1 MLGLFLAGCLHRN
14 KFRNNW
20 IGHYF
25 TIACHLVTPSQM
37 MWKFSDQSKL
47 EYYMMCLPKHKI
59 IQPWKVYEKKN
70 NDPTN
75 YSTRSYA
82 TCSKSFGWSN
92 QDTFNNLVDSGPGK
106 GKPSPTYVSGIFHT
120 SSWKKATR
128 SSSLAGT
135 FKQRRKICRKA
146 SERQSARKKT
156 CIQPS
161 TSAVET
167 QGAHWYPGHPAILA
181 NSPGNFALNPG
192 HQIVPLFPQKRPVQH
207 HLGSSS

>member
-128 SSSLAGT
+128 SSSLVRSNKGER
-135 FKQRRKICRKA
+135 FVERPRNGKVQEKRLVFSPRL
-146 SERQSARKKT
+146 RQSKPKGLIGTLDIRQFWQ
-156 CIQPS
+156 ILP
-161 TSAVET
+161 ET
-167 QGAHWYPGHPAILA
+167 LHWILDT
-181 NSPGNFALNPG
+181 
-192 HQIVPLFPQKRPVQH
+192 K
-207 HLGSSS
+207 